1 MATGVLFGKYGK
13 GGLNLATL
21 TIFTPTYNRAY
32 ILSQCYQSLVRQT
45 CKDFVWLIIDD
56 GSTDNTKELVEKW
69 MKNDNGFKI
78 RYRYKKNGGM
88 HTGHNAAYDLINTE
102 LNVCIDSDD
111 FMPDNA
117 VELITNFW
125 NKNGNYKYSGIIA
138 LDVYKNG
145 EIIGSKLPD
154 KKSTTLSEFYDK
166 GGKGDKKLIYRTD
179 VINSYPKYPEFK
191 DERFVPLDYKYL
203 LADQEYELLILN
215 EAVCVVEYMEDGSS
229 MNMLRQYYK
238 NPRGFAFVRKVHMKY
253 DKGFVKKFK
262 TCIHYVSS
270 SLIMRNK
277 KFLSESPNKLMTLL
291 AYPFGFIV
299 YLIVKRKNR
308 QGAI

>member
-21 TIFTPTYNRAY
+21 TIFTPTYNRAF
-32 ILSQCYQSLVRQT
+32 ILNQCYESLVRQT

-56 GSTDNTKELVEKW
+56 GSTDNTEELVEKW

-78 RYRYKKNGGM
+78 RYHYKKNGGM
-88 HTGHNAAYDLINTE
+88 HTGHNAAYELIDTE

-117 VELITNFW
+117 VELITKFW

-154 KKSTTLSEFYDK
+154 KKSTTLSGFYDK

-203 LADQEYELLILN
+203 LADQEYELLIIN

-229 MNMLRQYYK
+229 MNMFRQYYK
-238 NPRGFAFVRKVHMKY
+238 NPRGFAFMRKVHMKY

-291 AYPFGFIV
+291 AYPFGFIL